1 MHPLLTEGNN
11 PLCVEAIQALKACHE
26 ECSYLQRM
34 LGECNEQ
41 KRVLDACFKSQKKVV
56 RKEHLAKARADRE
69 KWRKA
74 ADELDNGR

>member
-11 PLCVEAIQALKACHE
+11 PLCIEAIQALKACHE
-26 ECSYLQRM
+26 ECSSLQRM

-74 ADELDNGR
+74 ADELENGR